1 MQNKKERPL
10 PLSARLVVA
19 VLTLLVVVLA
29 ISAGYYQALY
39 LTEQK
44 RSSLLKNYLEQTNDN
59 DSREVPGDNLLNK
72 EK

>member
-39 LTEQK
+39 LAEQK
-44 RSSLLKNYLEQTNDN
+44 RSSFLKNYIEQANDDN
-59 DSREVPGDNLLNK
+59 SLGQPGDNLLNK